1 MLTKKY
7 YNQSLDRKCP
17 MTIKCF
23 SKKVINVKR
32 LKSQK
37 KKCGKKEKVGQK
49 KNVLKKHINLS
60 SFYVMFKGN
69 KKKYLTQV

>member
-1 MLTKKY
+1 MWEE
-7 YNQSLDRKCP
+7 RKSW
-17 MTIKCF
+17 T
-23 SKKVINVKR
+23 
-32 LKSQK
+32 
-37 KKCGKKEKVGQK
+37 K